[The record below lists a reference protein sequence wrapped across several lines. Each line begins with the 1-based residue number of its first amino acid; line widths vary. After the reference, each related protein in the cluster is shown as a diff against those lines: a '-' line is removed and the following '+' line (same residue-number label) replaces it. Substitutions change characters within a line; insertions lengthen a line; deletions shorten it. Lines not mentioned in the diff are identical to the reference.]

1 MRAGKKDW
9 FLYISDELVRAHLS
23 VAEAI
28 NIVKGVYL
36 AHGRGEARLSDP
48 SAQFLREGPDQLSS
62 YKIKG
67 ASLPRAGIAGFR
79 LIGNAPSSAG
89 DKGQWTY
96 RYCYL
101 ADPHTARPLAI
112 IDEYYQSALRTGVT
126 GAVALSLLG
135 KKGSRIVGLIGAGTI
150 ARYLLEALTHFFSIA
165 GIRVHSRSQASQA
178 SFVREME
185 SLLNIRVES
194 VQSSELAVRGADL
207 VATITDADA
216 ALVQEGWLSDG
227 ATLCSMGN
235 NQELDSRVLYEVD
248 KFFVDELSF
257 CKMVGDVR
265 AWISKG
271 HLKESEIAQRLH
283 GTIAEVMAGDKAGRE
298 REQEKILAIVQGMAS
313 CDLALAGY
321 VYQKLKNSEGVQ
333 RIAI

>member
-28 NIVKGVYL
+28 NVVKGVYR
-36 AHGRGEARLSDP
+36 AHGQGGAWLSDP
-48 SAQFLREGPDQLSS
+48 SAQFLREGAHQLSS

-67 ASLPRAGIAGFR
+67 ASLPSEGVAGFR
-79 LIGNAPSSAG
+79 LIGNAPSFAG
-89 DKGQWTY
+89 DKEQWTY

-101 ADPHTARPLAI
+101 ADPYTARPLAI

-135 KKGSRIVGLIGAGTI
+135 KRDSRIVGLIGAGTI
-150 ARYLLEALTHFFSIA
+150 ARYLLEALSHFFSLA
-165 GIRVHSRSQASQA
+165 EIRVHSRSKVSQD
-178 SFVREME
+178 SFAKEME
-185 SLLNIRVES
+185 SLLNIRVEP
-194 VQSSELAVRGADL
+194 VQSSEPAVRGADL

-216 ALVQEGWLSDG
+216 VLVQEGWLSDG

-257 CKMVGDVR
+257 CKMVGDVH

-271 HLKESEIAQRLH
+271 YLRESEIVERLH
-283 GTIAEVMAGDKAGRE
+283 GTIAEVMTGNKRGRE
-298 REQEKILAIVQGMAS
+298 SDREKVLAIVQGMAS

-333 RIAI
+333 RIAM